1 MAEGM
6 LGGNL
11 GFFTSGRN
19 DMLVK
24 LSSKNQVTVPR
35 KILAQMPDAQYLE
48 VEWKDGAIVMKP
60 VSVVE
65 TNLDQIRDKIR
76 RLGLNEN
83 SVSEAIKWAR
93 LK

>member
-1 MAEGM
+1 MEQIKVIE
-6 LGGNL
+6 NL
-11 GFFTSGRN
+11 GIFTFGGL

-35 KILAQMPDAQYLE
+35 KILAQMPATQYLE

-60 VSVVE
+60 VAVVE
-65 TNLDQIRDKIR
+65 TNLEQIRDKVK

-83 SVSEAIKWAR
+83 SVAEAIQWAR
-93 LK
+93 SR